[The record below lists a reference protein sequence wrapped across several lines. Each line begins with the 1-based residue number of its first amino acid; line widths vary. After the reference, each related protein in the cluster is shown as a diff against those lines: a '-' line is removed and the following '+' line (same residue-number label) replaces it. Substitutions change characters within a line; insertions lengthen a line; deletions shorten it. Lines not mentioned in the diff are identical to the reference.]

1 MDSKAL
7 ILRVLVQCK
16 GSTKKQQGPNKTN
29 NPIMLGLHTY
39 LLCFNCSC
47 MGRFD
52 ASGTSKNDNLLKVLV
67 GHGVKKYGIE
77 IFFRGL
83 QAELCPFVYIL

>member
-29 NPIMLGLHTY
+29 NPIMLSLHTY
-39 LLCFNCSC
+39 LVLFFKLKINSASLKYMWGQSGSCKSELQLKINCS
-47 MGRFD
+47 GKIR
-52 ASGTSKNDNLLKVLV
+52 V
-67 GHGVKKYGIE
+67 
-77 IFFRGL
+77 
-83 QAELCPFVYIL
+83 